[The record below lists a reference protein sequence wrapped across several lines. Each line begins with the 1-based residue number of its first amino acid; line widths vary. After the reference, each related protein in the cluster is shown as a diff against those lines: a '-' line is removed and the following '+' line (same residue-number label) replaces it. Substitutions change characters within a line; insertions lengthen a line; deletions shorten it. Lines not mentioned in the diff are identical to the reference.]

1 LKKVFTIL
9 AVVSGGLLTLNSQ
22 AAVATDA
29 AQGFC
34 MSVEQ
39 NFPRW
44 DTNGDGQLSVAELD
58 AAVASPQVT
67 GDSAAAIAALKRA
80 TRALKSELPPL
91 TQSNL
96 LALATAEKSPFPKM
110 FSESLVR
117 IQAATNCV
125 LFAAGPPELTTI
137 RQGKLGN
144 CFSLAP
150 VGAMLQRNPAEMME
164 HFSTLTNG
172 NYAVRIGA
180 RTVEVTPPTPAEIAL
195 TSVNSRPEIW
205 LNVYEKAIG
214 TARILDQLVAT
225 RTNSALDALG
235 KGGSAGTMLASLTGK
250 EIRRF
255 SFKFAKGTNAHDTAQ
270 LAKKLSELREQLT
283 AATAQ
288 NILMTCGTLK
298 VTTPDLTPNHAY
310 AVLGYETKTDLVR
323 LWNPHGQNF
332 QPNGAPSA
340 TNGYPTAHGVFAL
353 PVTEYVRQFSGMAFE
368 VPAP

>member
-1 LKKVFTIL
+1 
-9 AVVSGGLLTLNSQ
+9 
-22 AAVATDA
+22 
-29 AQGFC
+29 

-150 VGAMLQRNPAEMME
+150 VGAMLLRNPAEMME

-255 SFKFAKGTNAHDTAQ
+255 SFKFAKGTNAHDAGQ
-270 LAKKLSELREQLT
+270 LGKKLNELRGQLK

-310 AVLGYETKTDLVR
+310 AVLGYDTKTDLVR